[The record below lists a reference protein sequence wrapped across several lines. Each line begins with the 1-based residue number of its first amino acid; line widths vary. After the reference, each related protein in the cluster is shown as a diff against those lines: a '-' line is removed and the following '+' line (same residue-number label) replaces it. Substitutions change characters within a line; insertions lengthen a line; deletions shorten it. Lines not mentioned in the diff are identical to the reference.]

1 MHRSLLFTISLSLFA
16 ITMPATSDELNQHE
30 IYFNHL
36 EYEYGN
42 RARTY
47 IGMEVA
53 AKASR
58 DSDRGPFFQAYYEME
73 VLNREIYGHMKEE
86 LDVDY
91 QVNWFVGMGL
101 KATGYLGWRFLD
113 AQWFVDIVIPYL
125 PKLEEMRSLSDP
137 QHRLFF
143 DYVVAQEEVQLAA
156 SQAVVDGN
164 WQDGADLIQAFLPQ
178 ARTVLVQLT
187 QSPD

>member
-1 MHRSLLFTISLSLFA
+1 MHRSLLFTVTLALLT
-16 ITMPATSDELNQHE
+16 ITMPATSEEPNQHE
-30 IYFNHL
+30 IYFTYL

-53 AKASR
+53 ARASR
-58 DSDRGPFFQAYYEME
+58 GSDRGSFFQAYYEME
-73 VLNREIYGHMKEE
+73 VLNQQIYGHMKEALE
-86 LDVDY
+86 VDY

-101 KATGYLGWRFLD
+101 KAIGYLGWRFLD

-143 DYVVAQEEVQLAA
+143 DYVIAQEEVQLAA
-156 SQAVVDGN
+156 SQAVVDGT

-178 ARTVLVQLT
+178 AQTVLAQLT
-187 QSPD
+187 QSPE

>member
-1 MHRSLLFTISLSLFA
+1 MHRSLLFTVTLALLT
-16 ITMPATSDELNQHE
+16 ITMPATSEEPNQHE
-30 IYFNHL
+30 IYFTHL

-53 AKASR
+53 ARASR
-58 DSDRGPFFQAYYEME
+58 DSYRGPFFQAYYEME
-73 VLNREIYGHMKEE
+73 TLNREIYGHMKEE

-91 QVNWFVGMGL
+91 QVNWFVGIGV
-101 KATGYLGWRFLD
+101 KAIGYLGWRFLD
-113 AQWFVDIVIPYL
+113 AQWFVDMVVPYL
-125 PKLEEMRSLSDP
+125 PKLEEMRALSDP

-156 SQAVVDGN
+156 SQAVVDGT